1 MTSRLALAERERRY
15 MLSPLPPTPSGF
27 FPHKSVGSSLA
38 KVTMTRGAQRRV
50 CLLVRPP
57 VALGAPTP
65 RWNCLLHPA
74 LRQHSALLPLHG
86 PLFLCLPALSSRPP
100 SLGTLV
106 NEGGLASGLL
116 PPQPRGGKRFLR
128 TDFSLRSLFFVLR
141 SQRPETGIILDLPS
155 AGDQPA
161 STSRH
166 LSLQPG
172 PDSSPSPLSPPLLLL
187 VGTFQQP
194 PHYLRFHRLPL

>member
-1 MTSRLALAERERRY
+1 MFVPP
-15 MLSPLPPTPSGF
+15 SPLPPTPSGF

-50 CLLVRPP
+50 CLLARPASSP
-57 VALGAPTP
+57 G
-65 RWNCLLHPA
+65 CLLHSA
-74 LRQHSALLPLHG
+74 LRQHSALSLPPCPVLPSAQPWDAGQRGG
-86 PLFLCLPALSSRPP
+86 PGLRPPPPSAPRWETLPAH
-100 SLGTLV
+100 
-106 NEGGLASGLL
+106 GLL
-116 PPQPRGGKRFLR
+116 SP
-128 TDFSLRSLFFVLR
+128 FFVLR
-141 SQRPETGIILDLPS
+141 SRRPETGIILDLPS

-187 VGTFQQP
+187 VGTFPQP
-194 PHYLRFHRLPL
+194 PRYLRFHRLPL

>member
-1 MTSRLALAERERRY
+1 MFVPP
-15 MLSPLPPTPSGF
+15 SPPPPTPSGF

-50 CLLVRPP
+50 CLLVRPASSP
-57 VALGAPTP
+57 GCTYSPLELPPPPGLETAQRSPPTP
-65 RWNCLLHPA
+65 RAA
-74 LRQHSALLPLHG
+74 LSLPPCPVLPSAQPWDAGQRGG
-86 PLFLCLPALSSRPP
+86 PGLRPPPPSAPRWETLPAH
-100 SLGTLV
+100 
-106 NEGGLASGLL
+106 GLL
-116 PPQPRGGKRFLR
+116 SP
-128 TDFSLRSLFFVLR
+128 FFVLR
-141 SQRPETGIILDLPS
+141 SRRPETGIILDLPS

-187 VGTFQQP
+187 VGTFPQP

>member
-1 MTSRLALAERERRY
+1 MFVPP
-15 MLSPLPPTPSGF
+15 SPLPPTPSGF

-50 CLLVRPP
+50 CLLVRPASSP
-57 VALGAPTP
+57 GRTYSPLELPPPPGLETA
-65 RWNCLLHPA
+65 
-74 LRQHSALLPLHG
+74 HSLPLHG

-128 TDFSLRSLFFVLR
+128 TDFSPFFVPR
-141 SQRPETGIILDLPS
+141 SRRPETGIILDLPS

-187 VGTFQQP
+187 VGTFPQP

>member
-1 MTSRLALAERERRY
+1 MFVPP
-15 MLSPLPPTPSGF
+15 SPLPPTPSGF

-50 CLLVRPP
+50 CLLVRPASSP
-57 VALGAPTP
+57 GCTYSPLELPPPPGLETA
-65 RWNCLLHPA
+65 
-74 LRQHSALLPLHG
+74 HSLPLHG

-187 VGTFQQP
+187 VGTFPQP

>member
-1 MTSRLALAERERRY
+1 MPNA
-15 MLSPLPPTPSGF
+15 G
-27 FPHKSVGSSLA
+27 SVCSFG
-38 KVTMTRGAQRRV
+38 
-50 CLLVRPP
+50 PP

-74 LRQHSALLPLHG
+74 LRHSALLPLHG
-86 PLFLCLPALSSRPP
+86 PLFLCLPALSPRPP

-141 SQRPETGIILDLPS
+141 SRRPETGIILDLPS

-187 VGTFQQP
+187 SGLSNSLLIISASTGSPCSLSTQKPASTF
-194 PHYLRFHRLPL
+194 

>member
-1 MTSRLALAERERRY
+1 MFVPP
-15 MLSPLPPTPSGF
+15 SPLPPTPSGF

-128 TDFSLRSLFFVLR
+128 TDFSLRSSFFGRRGQKLESSLTFPQPGTSPPAHPATFPFSRVQTPAPLR
-141 SQRPETGIILDLPS
+141 SHRHSCSSSGLSHSLLIISASTGSPCSLS
-155 AGDQPA
+155 TQKPA
-161 STSRH
+161 ST
-166 LSLQPG
+166 
-172 PDSSPSPLSPPLLLL
+172 
-187 VGTFQQP
+187 F
-194 PHYLRFHRLPL
+194 

>member
-1 MTSRLALAERERRY
+1 MFVPP
-15 MLSPLPPTPSGF
+15 SPLPPTPSGF

-50 CLLVRPP
+50 CLLVRPASSP
-57 VALGAPTP
+57 GCTYSPLELPPPPGLETA
-65 RWNCLLHPA
+65 
-74 LRQHSALLPLHG
+74 HSLPLHG

-128 TDFSLRSLFFVLR
+128 TDFSLRSPFFGRGGQKLESSLTFPQPGTSPPAHPATFPFSRVQTPAPLR
-141 SQRPETGIILDLPS
+141 SHRHSCSSSGLSHSLLIISASTGSPCSLS
-155 AGDQPA
+155 TQKPA
-161 STSRH
+161 ST
-166 LSLQPG
+166 
-172 PDSSPSPLSPPLLLL
+172 
-187 VGTFQQP
+187 F
-194 PHYLRFHRLPL
+194 